1 MTLSP
6 INANAMSLAAQSAHY
21 ASGGNE
27 AREVGPDHDGDGDD
41 GGSQAIAAAASRPV
55 MNANGQMVGGTV
67 NVTA

>member
-1 MTLSP
+1 
-6 INANAMSLAAQSAHY
+6 MSLAAQSAHY

-27 AREVGPDHDGDGDD
+27 AREVGPDHDGDRDD
-41 GGSQAIAAAASRPV
+41 GGSQAIAAASRPV